1 MEEKEILEEK
11 KEEVLPTDDADKA
24 AEEPQ
29 IEEPAIESPIAE
41 EEPSPDAETPAA
53 DAPQAESEG
62 APEENPMEGEPQE
75 QPAEQEPVRTFT
87 QEQVNEL
94 VGKARAEGR
103 KKGYEQAKM
112 ESRERYG
119 VDDDDELDSLFANGS
134 RYGELDAR
142 FKDSGKQLKD
152 VRTELAMVKSRI
164 LPDRQADVK
173 AILGANGLDVTEE
186 NIASLLPTHPEWIAM
201 AQPQQNAPQSQ
212 GAPQEAP
219 QQPKEKDWKPE
230 EPIDKLGV
238 EPNQPK
244 EDSGD
249 SEREKA
255 MKMFFGNK

>member
-11 KEEVLPTDDADKA
+11 KEEVLPEGGADKA

-41 EEPSPDAETPAA
+41 EEPNPDAETPAA
-53 DAPQAESEG
+53 DAPEAESES
-62 APEENPMEGEPQE
+62 ASEENPVEEQPQE
-75 QPAEQEPVRTFT
+75 RPTEQEPVRTFT

-103 KKGYEQAKM
+103 KKGYEQAKL
-112 ESRERYG
+112 EARERYG
-119 VDDDDELDSLFANGS
+119 VDDDEQLDSLFANGS

-142 FKDSGKQLKD
+142 FKDSGNQLKD
-152 VRTELAMVKSRI
+152 VRTELAMVKSKI

-186 NIASLLPTHPEWIAM
+186 NIASLLPTHPEWIAA
-201 AQPQQNAPQSQ
+201 AQPQQ
-212 GAPQEAP
+212 GAPLNQGTPNEAL
-219 QQPKEKDWKPE
+219 QQPKDKDWTPE
-230 EPIDKLGV
+230 KPIDKLGV

-244 EDSGD
+244 EDTGD